1 MALPF
6 YNQGDQDIYASGD
19 HFIPQEQY
27 RLNYTPSQIQASQI
41 GNSGILNTQA
51 ANPYYYPQGGGGGG
65 GGFNST
71 NKFGLDLSTQKTINS
86 GQWVDGNYEKK
97 SRNIAKDASGNWK
110 DVDTNQNPF
119 HANIGFR
126 GVIGTVMDKAM
137 GKKSI
142 PGVPDAGSWTGTE
155 WDEEFDPTIA
165 GRKLNTYQR
174 WKEKKE
180 FVAAQEKAAADK
192 AAADEAAVNKQ
203 KWQKDYA
210 GWQSPSGRDHAG
222 TGGIGSKESK
232 AGGAPG
238 TKDASS
244 DWRAEGG
251 RIGMAKGKIP
261 IPRAKTKMGFG
272 DKLWG
277 GIAGLS
283 TLIKH
288 PNLYKGFE
296 KRTESGLRNIRDLRA
311 ARIAKYGKW
320 GMRGARAGMG
330 LMNPWTAVP
339 FALGYGAKYAVG
351 KAFDPYRD
359 ETGKIGAEGHAQL
372 ASAARAREALMAQR
386 NAARQNRRDGGLAG
400 IL

>member
-1 MALPF
+1 
-6 YNQGDQDIYASGD
+6 
-19 HFIPQEQY
+19 
-27 RLNYTPSQIQASQI
+27 
-41 GNSGILNTQA
+41 
-51 ANPYYYPQGGGGGG
+51 
-65 GGFNST
+65 
-71 NKFGLDLSTQKTINS
+71 
-86 GQWVDGNYEKK
+86 
-97 SRNIAKDASGNWK
+97 
-110 DVDTNQNPF
+110 
-119 HANIGFR
+119 
-126 GVIGTVMDKAM
+126 
-137 GKKSI
+137 
-142 PGVPDAGSWTGTE
+142 
-155 WDEEFDPTIA
+155 
-165 GRKLNTYQR
+165 
-174 WKEKKE
+174 
-180 FVAAQEKAAADK
+180 
-192 AAADEAAVNKQ
+192 
-203 KWQKDYA
+203 
-210 GWQSPSGRDHAG
+210 
-222 TGGIGSKESK
+222 
-232 AGGAPG
+232 
-238 TKDASS
+238 
-244 DWRAEGG
+244 
-251 RIGMAKGKIP
+251 MAKGKIP

-386 NAARQNRRDGGLAG
+386 NAARENRRDGGLAG